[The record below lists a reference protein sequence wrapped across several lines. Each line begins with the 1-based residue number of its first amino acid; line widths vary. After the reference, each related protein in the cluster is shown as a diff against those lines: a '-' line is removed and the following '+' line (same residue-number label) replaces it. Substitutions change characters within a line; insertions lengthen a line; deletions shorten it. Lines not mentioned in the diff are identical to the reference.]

1 MPRLEYFLVA
11 RSVSIDQDRNE
22 VSVFGILEEIS
33 LSKSDPKV
41 LPEMEAL
48 ASWILDPEDQGTDF
62 LVTLQLVGPGPG
74 QCPSDGEFSVA
85 FTAKGSR
92 QRTRLGFVGMPID
105 RAGDTRFIL
114 KLNGVEKATHILTVH
129 LNDEE

>member
-22 VSVFGILEEIS
+22 VSVFGILEEIA

-48 ASWILDPEDQGTDF
+48 ASWILDPEDQGAEF

-74 QCPSDGEFSVA
+74 QSPSDGEFSVA
-85 FTAKGSR
+85 FVAEGNR
-92 QRTRLGFVGMPID
+92 QRTRMAFIGMPID
-105 RAGDTRFIL
+105 RAGDTNFKL
-114 KLNGVEKATHILTVH
+114 KLNGVEKATHVLSVH
-129 LNDEE
+129 LSDEE